1 MTAIPFSESGM
12 RPVSTALLSLAL
24 TGLSACFEP
33 AGGRYIVAANAAG
46 LVVVEQV
53 VVNGASASARTTMVT
68 PEDKPLPL
76 TGKAPIVRVQYFHE
90 FDCSGR
96 QMASRGQRFV
106 LQDGEILDLPAR
118 QLKWKKPDRQLE
130 GDILAVV
137 CDPAIARE
145 KSTRNSFGAVTRR
158 YQRLLREQAGQA
170 S

>member
-1 MTAIPFSESGM
+1 M

-24 TGLSACFEP
+24 TCLSACFEP
-33 AGGRYIVAANAAG
+33 AGGRYIVAANTAG

-76 TGKAPIVRVQYFHE
+76 TGKAPIVHVQYFHE

-96 QMASRGQRFV
+96 RMASRGQRFV

-118 QLKWKKPDRQLE
+118 RLTWTKPGRRQLE
-130 GDILAVV
+130 GNILAVV
-137 CDPAIARE
+137 CDPAVARE